1 MRLRPRR
8 RNLVVWSSSVV
19 PAGRSRGPGPLR
31 GTRPARASRIRWW
44 LRTGALLVII
54 GTLRLARTARARWE
68 PLSLLAGALLT
79 VIGLTLPAAAGTFL
93 LGLLVLVVTLLKG
106 IKEQGRNPAR

>member
-8 RNLVVWSSSVV
+8 RNLVVWSSAAV
-19 PAGRSRGPGPLR
+19 PAGRSRGPGRPR

-44 LRTGALLVII
+44 LRTGALLMII

-79 VIGLTLPAAAGTFL
+79 VIGLMLPAAGAFF
-93 LGLLVLVVTLLKG
+93 LGLLVLIVTLLKG
-106 IKEQGRNPAR
+106 ITEQGRHPAR